1 MELSPVSSSQ
11 IETQSSQDHKPLVR
25 VCQKS
30 GYAPEALQQIHQLI
44 HPDLTACIDDV
55 VGARLNAHAL
65 DERCKKTLL
74 IACVY

>member
-1 MELSPVSSSQ
+1 
-11 IETQSSQDHKPLVR
+11 
-25 VCQKS
+25 
-30 GYAPEALQQIHQLI
+30 LI